1 MLKIKFEQRD
11 ELPLLNIR
19 GKRLLVI
26 AVLIAAQKE
35 IDHCTDQIRHRYR
48 QLQADIDR
56 RFKENLF

>member
-26 AVLIAAQKE
+26 AVLIAKQKE
-35 IDHCTDQIRHRYR
+35 IDCSLYGSDPIQT
-48 QLQADIDR
+48 LT
-56 RFKENLF
+56 KKSVN